1 MESAKTALIAGAS
14 GLVGSHCLQLLLDD
28 PRYSKVISVARRPLH
43 LDHPKLKQVVVDF
56 NDLGKHQQ
64 SLLADDVYCCLGTTI
79 KKAGSKGNF
88 RKVDLQ
94 YVINLAKIT
103 SRNFATQ
110 FLVVSALGADP
121 ESHIF
126 YNHTKGE
133 MESAVK
139 ALPFTAVHIFQP
151 SLLLGERQEKR
162 MGEKLAAKAMHWFGF
177 LLRGPLRKYRPIQAQ
192 TVAKAML
199 EAAKQDGG
207 GVLVHPSEQMQQYA
221 S

>member
-1 MESAKTALIAGAS
+1 M
-14 GLVGSHCLQLLLDD
+14 
-28 PRYSKVISVARRPLH
+28 
-43 LDHPKLKQVVVDF
+43 
-56 NDLGKHQQ
+56 
-64 SLLADDVYCCLGTTI
+64 
-79 KKAGSKGNF
+79 
-88 RKVDLQ
+88 Q
-94 YVINLAKIT
+94 YVVNLAKIT
-103 SRNFATQ
+103 SKNFATQ

-133 MESAVK
+133 MESSVK

-151 SLLLGERQEKR
+151 SLLLGNRQEKR
-162 MGEKLAAKAMHWFGF
+162 AGESFAAAAMRWFGF
-177 LLRGPLRKYRPIQAQ
+177 LLRGPLRKYRPIQAK

-221 S
+221 